1 MRLLARLAKARVTTD
16 AFDWRVGQIVCFAAA
31 VVVFALAALKLCS
44 MRLDEGTLIVG
55 LLAATACSL
64 LFVVLGLLLPI
75 SARTRRER
83 DKNT

>member
-16 AFDWRVGQIVCFAAA
+16 TFDWRLGQIVCFVAAI
-31 VVVFALAALKLCS
+31 VVFALAVLKLCS

-55 LLAATACSL
+55 LLAALACSL

-75 SARTRRER
+75 SAKARQGRE
-83 DKNT
+83 KGS